1 MGANVFRGHVSQDVG
16 RLFFTRVSLLCFP
29 IAQNSQLPFEALKN
43 VPAGQHKTRPEL
55 PTKAL
60 SEMISAQVFKHQM
73 WVKSS
78 AFLNMSA
85 ELVTFDVSHF
95 DTSEL
100 NFFALLNTA
109 KRVPPKK
116 RKDQTTTNNK
126 KVPCQK
132 HKNKITKRVR
142 IVIR

>member
-1 MGANVFRGHVSQDVG
+1 MGANSFRGHVSQDVG

-29 IAQNSQLPFEALKN
+29 IAQNSQLPFAPVEALKN

-60 SEMISAQVFKHQM
+60 SEMISAQVVEHQM

-78 AFLNMSA
+78 ALLNMSN

-116 RKDQTTTNNK
+116 RKDQPTTNNK
-126 KVPCQK
+126 KRYRF
-132 HKNKITKRVR
+132 KNTKTKKQNV
-142 IVIR
+142 

>member
-29 IAQNSQLPFEALKN
+29 IAQNSQLPFAPVEALKN

-85 ELVTFDVSHF
+85 ELVTFAIFHL

-100 NFFALLNTA
+100 NFFAPRNTA
-109 KRVPPKK
+109 RDV
-116 RKDQTTTNNK
+116 
-126 KVPCQK
+126 
-132 HKNKITKRVR
+132 
-142 IVIR
+142 

>member
-1 MGANVFRGHVSQDVG
+1 MGANVLRGHVSQDVG

-29 IAQNSQLPFEALKN
+29 IAQNSQLPFAPVEALKN

-85 ELVTFDVSHF
+85 ELVTCAIFHL

-109 KRVPPKK
+109 REGATKK
-116 RKDQTTTNNK
+116 KKDQPTTNNK
-126 KVPCQK
+126 TRYRF
-132 HKNKITKRVR
+132 KNTKTK
-142 IVIR
+142 

>member
-1 MGANVFRGHVSQDVG
+1 MGANVLRGHVSQDVG

-29 IAQNSQLPFEALKN
+29 IAQNSQLPFAPVEALKN

-60 SEMISAQVFKHQM
+60 SEMISAQVVEHQV

-78 AFLNMSA
+78 ASLNMST
-85 ELVTFDVSHF
+85 EVVTFDVSHF

-100 NFFALLNTA
+100 NFFAL
-109 KRVPPKK
+109 
-116 RKDQTTTNNK
+116 
-126 KVPCQK
+126 
-132 HKNKITKRVR
+132 
-142 IVIR
+142 

>member
-29 IAQNSQLPFEALKN
+29 IAQNSHLPFAPVEALKN
-43 VPAGQHKTRPEL
+43 VPAGQHITRPEL

-60 SEMISAQVFKHQM
+60 SEMISAQVVEHQI

-78 AFLNMSA
+78 AFLNMST
-85 ELVTFDVSHF
+85 ELVTFAVSHL

-100 NFFALLNTA
+100 NFAA
-109 KRVPPKK
+109 Y
-116 RKDQTTTNNK
+116 
-126 KVPCQK
+126 
-132 HKNKITKRVR
+132 
-142 IVIR
+142 